1 MDETAEDVD
10 TWYNEAQSLLSDIS
24 RRKTL
29 ANDILKRSEAPD
41 VSGKT
46 IKEAEDRAAFL
57 AKELDY
63 NAQVRRALK
72 AVKGVSQLLDRVE
85 QAANERRILD
95 ALRLLEGAR
104 HT

>member
-10 TWYNEAQSLLSDIS
+10 TWYNDAQSLLGDIS
-24 RRKTL
+24 RRKAL

-41 VSGKT
+41 VSGRT
-46 IKEAEDRAAFL
+46 IKEAEDKARFL

-63 NAQVRRALK
+63 NAQVWRALK
-72 AVKGVSQLLDRVE
+72 AVKGVNQLLERVE

-95 ALRLLEGAR
+95 ALHLLEGTR
-104 HT
+104 